1 MQFFIFLCSQK
12 QKNMNKEE
20 LRRKFK
26 DLRLG
31 LDNEDIEK
39 MSLEIAN
46 RSLQLPVWDH
56 KYYHIFLSIAEQ
68 KEVDT
73 EFLLHIL
80 QGKDKDVIISKSDF
94 KTGEMINYL
103 LTDQTVIK
111 KNRWNIPEPVEGI
124 EITNNKL
131 DVVFVPLLAFDKKGH
146 RIGYGKGFY
155 DRFLAACKP
164 DIIKIGLSFF
174 EPIEE
179 IKEVFENDIPLNYC
193 VTPDKIYEFSNK

>member
-1 MQFFIFLCSQK
+1 
-12 QKNMNKEE
+12 MNKEE

-26 DLRLG
+26 ELRLN
-31 LDNEDIEK
+31 LDAKDIEK

-46 RSLQLPVWDH
+46 RSLQLPIWDH

-80 QGKDKDVIISKSDF
+80 QGKDKDVIVPKSDF

-131 DVVFVPLLAFDKKGH
+131 DVVFVPLLAIDKRGH

-155 DRFLAACKP
+155 DRFLAACRP
-164 DIIKIGLSFF
+164 DVIKIGLSFF

-179 IKEVFENDIPLNYC
+179 IKEIFQDDIPLNYC
-193 VTPDKIYEFSNK
+193 VTPDKIYYFSNK